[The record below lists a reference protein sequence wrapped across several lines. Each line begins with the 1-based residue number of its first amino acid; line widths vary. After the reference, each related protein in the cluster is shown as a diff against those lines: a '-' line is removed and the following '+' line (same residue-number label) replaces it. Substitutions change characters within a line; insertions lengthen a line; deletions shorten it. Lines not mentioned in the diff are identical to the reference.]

1 MNDTLSWIS
10 DPGACKQKLKPNNYS
25 AQENMK
31 LFIFI
36 NTLFEREVK
45 GLGLLHIRN
54 KYENKIIQR
63 EINKKLTMQC

>member
-10 DPGACKQKLKPNNYS
+10 DPGACKQKLKPNNYN

-36 NTLFEREVK
+36 NILFEREV
-45 GLGLLHIRN
+45 
-54 KYENKIIQR
+54 E
-63 EINKKLTMQC
+63 

>member
-1 MNDTLSWIS
+1 
-10 DPGACKQKLKPNNYS
+10 
-25 AQENMK
+25 MK

-36 NTLFEREVK
+36 NMLFEREVK

-63 EINKKLTMQC
+63 EINKKLTLQC

>member
-10 DPGACKQKLKPNNYS
+10 DPGACKQKLKPNNYN

-36 NTLFEREVK
+36 NILFEREV
-45 GLGLLHIRN
+45 
-54 KYENKIIQR
+54 E
-63 EINKKLTMQC
+63 EITNKKLRTPSYKERIWKQNKSEKLIRN